1 MAAMRGRMGAFGLRL
16 HPDKTRLVEFGREAA
31 ESRRRR
37 GLGKPETFDF
47 LGFTHICGVTRKGR
61 FSLHRKTRADRL
73 RATLRQV
80 KDTLRRRL
88 HEPIE
93 EQGAWLRQVVRGY
106 FAYHAV
112 PNNIQA
118 LGTFRRHVG
127 RLWGRALR
135 RRSQK
140 DRTPWGAVTK
150 LADHWLPKPTS
161 SILGQIA
168 ALPPTTRGGSPVRE
182 CRTPGS
188 VRGVRR
194 NAHPYRNKGRVLK
207 HATPLMQ
214 RLLVDLPA
222 VLSDEPLVGLKKR
235 LRGRSHDRRRRCT
248 DIADPPEDDGRRA
261 LARLRAADA
270 GDAEDWAS
278 ARTKLGFAYAQ
289 RSDGDRSENWELA
302 IAAFTDALSVARGEP
317 GGVGSRQRTP
327 RRCPLRALRRGPI
340 GEPRASHRR
349 L

>member
-1 MAAMRGRMGAFGLRL
+1 
-16 HPDKTRLVEFGREAA
+16 
-31 ESRRRR
+31 
-37 GLGKPETFDF
+37 
-47 LGFTHICGVTRKGR
+47 
-61 FSLHRKTRADRL
+61 
-73 RATLRQV
+73 
-80 KDTLRRRL
+80 
-88 HEPIE
+88 
-93 EQGAWLRQVVRGY
+93 
-106 FAYHAV
+106 
-112 PNNIQA
+112 
-118 LGTFRRHVG
+118 
-127 RLWGRALR
+127 
-135 RRSQK
+135 
-140 DRTPWGAVTK
+140 
-150 LADHWLPKPTS
+150 
-161 SILGQIA
+161 
-168 ALPPTTRGGSPVRE
+168 VRE

-317 GGVGSRQRTP
+317 EEWAAASAHLGVAHCERFAGDRSENQE
-327 RRCPLRALRRGPI
+327 RAI
-340 GEPRASHRR
+340 AAFEDTRAVWTRDGNPEEWASARMNLGIAWWER
-349 L
+349 LAGAQSENQERAIAAVEDALLVWTREDYPDD